1 MKNSIDIDKD
11 NRFLGYHYGLGK
23 VLAKPISPQPGM
35 FFINGETNSV
45 WVWDSLTKMWIDT
58 NRVDSGLKGMLTD
71 EKGNSPSDFIP
82 SPQVGVKE
90 SYFYMAEHDD
100 VDANPNATPKTII
113 FTYFKNGA
121 NSVSVNIRKTSIVTL
136 FWNGNYWE
144 VKATPFINLDYSV
157 YATKTELNKLDAS
170 TQQFTISENITVNK
184 FFKELYVVPTKEDFV
199 IDKLYLTSFSRS
211 VVQESGD
218 LVWSVVFNRGGG
230 VPPLYFRTTKNPE
243 LNSVIEFDLVETDV
257 VAKLYAVVD
266 WDAIDE
272 GVKFSTGLNIPLR
285 YWNNLK
291 YSPCIDSYI
300 KNYGKRIEELEED
313 LEKVTNPENKT
324 FGSDILIENGFYS
337 FQDKEIG
344 DTATT
349 GVTPTSSKPKRSAIK
364 EVKRGDVYELKS
376 YVTSAVNG
384 AAYPW
389 VLTDSDRIIINK
401 PEALNTFD
409 LLNGVMINV
418 EKDGYLYLCCN
429 EEYFDSFSLTLYSKQ
444 LELNLKIESLETKI
458 QEIRP
463 TNNAGFYMPNKKVL
477 LSGASISQY
486 NGYFEYAMEELGLSY
501 KNISEAGTNIF
512 RLCFNLY
519 SEGRNYNDVDIL
531 ITSHIHNFDVYS
543 LPKHL
548 ENYTPSDYE
557 NDDVLGDYIKTR
569 DYYMGNLAPIEGVYT
584 SDELYAIG
592 YDYVIKKWNELC
604 YNLKGTEGY
613 DSVLGKPCQIILYTY
628 WHDARTIFNTAIR
641 KLANKWGLPLIKDDE
656 NIGFSKD
663 KPHLIAK
670 KQYSLLHCD
679 GYPWGQKSEY
689 IDGIEYGLHPT
700 GIAIDEW
707 NNFLSASKEEK
718 LAMLPYIQIKRASIL
733 IDFIKNGAIK
743 KDLIEIDDEF
753 NINNYTT
760 QGVYYICGER
770 TSTTDNLPIMNA
782 SPGHTISGQ
791 LTVLDASLSD
801 AEQCITQYL
810 KLTNRLGSE
819 GKEYIRTYNKYS
831 NGSEGWSAW
840 RELKQTT
847 NLNQISDA
855 ELKNCTENG
864 MYEGVIVGAISDLN
878 NITNVIEKF
887 LSTAQTSGGAD
898 DIPTG
903 SLFTMNV
910 LNNYAVVQ
918 KVEEWGFGVIP
929 RSVTQRAKALLITG
943 QYAEIQRTLQGD
955 VWSGWKM
962 INM

>member
-1 MKNSIDIDKD
+1 MEDIEAEII
-11 NRFLGYHYGLGK
+11 L
-23 VLAKPISPQPGM
+23 PIAYQTTTTIAHCPEQG
-35 FFINGETNSV
+35 
-45 WVWDSLTKMWIDT
+45 
-58 NRVDSGLKGMLTD
+58 
-71 EKGNSPSDFIP
+71 GNEAFST
-82 SPQVGVKE
+82 G
-90 SYFYMAEHDD
+90 
-100 VDANPNATPKTII
+100 
-113 FTYFKNGA
+113 GA
-121 NSVSVNIRKTSIVTL
+121 YTLSVS
-136 FWNGNYWE
+136 
-144 VKATPFINLDYSV
+144 A
-157 YATKTELNKLDAS
+157 
-170 TQQFTISENITVNK
+170 QQFTISENITVNK
-184 FFKELYVVPTKEDFV
+184 FFKELYVVSTKEDFQ
-199 IDKLYLTSFSRS
+199 IENLYLISFSRN

-218 LVWSVVFNRGGG
+218 SVWSIVFYRGGG
-230 VPPLYFRTTKNPE
+230 KKPLYKAVKETPE
-243 LNSVIEFDLVETDV
+243 NADVLEWDLYEDDFGNA
-257 VAKLYAVVD
+257 AKMYAVVD
-266 WDAIDE
+266 WSAIEE
-272 GVKFSTGLNIPLR
+272 GVKFSTGSNIPLR

-300 KNYGKRIEELEED
+300 KNYEQRIEELEES
-313 LEKVTNPENKT
+313 LEKVTNPENKI
-324 FGSDILIENGFYS
+324 FGYDILTANGFYN
-337 FQDKEIG
+337 FEKKEIG
-344 DTATT
+344 NTAAT
-349 GVTPTSSKPKRSAIK
+349 GVTPTSSNPKRSAIK

-389 VLTDSDRIIINK
+389 VLTDPDRIIINK

-409 LLNGVMINV
+409 LLNGVRINV

-463 TNNAGFYMPNKKVL
+463 TNNVGFYMPNKKVL

-548 ENYTPSDYE
+548 ENYTPLDYE
-557 NDDVLGDYIKTR
+557 NDDVLGDYIKT
-569 DYYMGNLAPIEGVYT
+569 DKHYTGNLAPIEGVYT

-663 KPHLIAK
+663 KPHPIAK

-700 GIAIDEW
+700 GIKIDEW
-707 NNFLSASKEEK
+707 DNFLSASKEEK
-718 LAMLPYIQIKRASIL
+718 LAMLPYIQIKRAAIL
-733 IDFIKNGAIK
+733 IDFIKNGI
-743 KDLIEIDDEF
+743 I
-753 NINNYTT
+753 
-760 QGVYYICGER
+760 
-770 TSTTDNLPIMNA
+770 
-782 SPGHTISGQ
+782 
-791 LTVLDASLSD
+791 
-801 AEQCITQYL
+801 
-810 KLTNRLGSE
+810 
-819 GKEYIRTYNKYS
+819 
-831 NGSEGWSAW
+831 
-840 RELKQTT
+840 
-847 NLNQISDA
+847 
-855 ELKNCTENG
+855 
-864 MYEGVIVGAISDLN
+864 
-878 NITNVIEKF
+878 
-887 LSTAQTSGGAD
+887 
-898 DIPTG
+898 
-903 SLFTMNV
+903 
-910 LNNYAVVQ
+910 
-918 KVEEWGFGVIP
+918 
-929 RSVTQRAKALLITG
+929 
-943 QYAEIQRTLQGD
+943 
-955 VWSGWKM
+955 
-962 INM
+962 